1 MRDRIIVIL
10 TISLLTFITACKKD
24 SADNA
29 KMIIGK
35 WKLIEVYDGYAN
47 GGNFMW
53 NTVENSNS
61 HVLTFS
67 QNGQY
72 NKKENFNSQ
81 ECIGTYVLLNST
93 NLEINTNCNTSTEKI
108 AISELTNTT
117 LIVDR
122 QVIEGKI
129 KYKYSSIK

>member
-1 MRDRIIVIL
+1 MKNRFFFIL

-24 SADNA
+24 SSDNA
-29 KMIIGK
+29 KSLIGK
-35 WKLIEVYDGYAN
+35 WKLVEVYNGYAN

-53 NTVENSNS
+53 NAVSENDS

-81 ECIGTYVLLNST
+81 ECRGTYVLLNST
-93 NLEINTNCNTSTEKI
+93 NLEVNTNCNTSTEKM

-117 LIVDR
+117 LIIDI
-122 QVIEGKI
+122 QVREGKI
-129 KYKYSSIK
+129 KYKYLSIK

>member
-1 MRDRIIVIL
+1 MKNIIIFIL
-10 TISLLTFITACKKD
+10 GFSLLACITACKKD
-24 SADNA
+24 SLDNA
-29 KMIIGK
+29 NAIIGK
-35 WKLIEVYDGYAN
+35 WKLVEVYNGYAN

-53 NTVENSNS
+53 NTVADNDS

-67 QNGQY
+67 QNKRY

-81 ECIGTYVLLNST
+81 ECVGTYVLLNSI
-93 NLEINTNCNTSTEKI
+93 NLEVNTNCNTSTEKMT
-108 AISELTNTT
+108 ISELTNTT
-117 LIVDR
+117 LIIDR

>member
-1 MRDRIIVIL
+1 MKNRIIFIL

-24 SADNA
+24 SSDNA
-29 KMIIGK
+29 KVLIGK
-35 WKLIEVYDGYAN
+35 WKLVEVYDGYAN

-53 NTVENSNS
+53 NTVSDNNS

-72 NKKENFNSQ
+72 NKKENFNNQ
-81 ECIGTYVLLNST
+81 ECIGTYVLLTST
-93 NLEINTNCNTSTEKI
+93 NLEVNTNCNTSVEKM

-117 LIVDR
+117 LIIDR

-129 KYKYSSIK
+129 KYKYSSIR

>member
-1 MRDRIIVIL
+1 MKNQTIFIW
-10 TISLLTFITACKKD
+10 TISLLTFITGCKKD
-24 SADNA
+24 SSDNA
-29 KMIIGK
+29 RELIGK
-35 WKLIEVYDGYAN
+35 WKLVEVYNGYAN

-53 NTVENSNS
+53 NTVSDTDS

-93 NLEINTNCNTSTEKI
+93 NLEVNTNCNTSIEKMI
-108 AISELTNTT
+108 ISELTNTT
-117 LIVDR
+117 LIFDT
-122 QVIEGKI
+122 QVREGKI
-129 KYKYSSIK
+129 KYKYSSIE